1 MSVNISDGLYNSG
14 GNTMTPTQFL
24 SSLNQG
30 GSSCP
35 NCQSTTQSTTQSS
48 GQSMPSTIN
57 VSIRGY
63 TFVDVI
69 IIGAL
74 VSLTAI
80 ASYYLAKS

>member
-24 SSLNQG
+24 SSLSSG
-30 GSSCP
+30 GSCPSCP
-35 NCQSTTQSTTQSS
+35 SQSTTQTQSS

-74 VSLTAI
+74 ASLTAI